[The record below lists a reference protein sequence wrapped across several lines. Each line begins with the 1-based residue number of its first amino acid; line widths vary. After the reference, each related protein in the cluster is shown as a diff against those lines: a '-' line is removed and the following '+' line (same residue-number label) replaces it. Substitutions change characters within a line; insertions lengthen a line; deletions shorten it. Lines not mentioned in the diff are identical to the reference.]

1 MDRHNVK
8 VSIQPWDS
16 DKDPNGYWEWM
27 RSISSLVRSCDGGN
41 ELQDFTDEK
50 LGLPVVKSHVVPT
63 CIANDPDFDSD
74 DDGDTQRSSES
85 KFRSPS
91 IEATNGSAKAEDP
104 ESSLSKPIR
113 APTKKTSNT
122 WLFFFF
128 KIKSNT

>member
-41 ELQDFTDEK
+41 ELQNFTDEK

-74 DDGDTQRSSES
+74 DDGDIQRSSAS
-85 KFRSPS
+85 KFRSPG
-91 IEATNGSAKAEDP
+91 IETTVLIVGTTADELKSAFLLVHIVGTAADELKMHGASP
-104 ESSLSKPIR
+104 LP
-113 APTKKTSNT
+113 
-122 WLFFFF
+122 WG
-128 KIKSNT
+128 